1 MLRNIFFFLS
11 ISLVLCFFTVGC
23 KKEMFNTDASAN
35 ITFSKD
41 TIKFDTVFVATGSI
55 TQSFKFYNNNDE
67 KIKFS
72 QIKLMGGNASPFQIN
87 INGIS
92 SNQQSNYTLNERDS
106 AYVFITVN
114 VNPLN
119 QNLPFILQDSIR
131 FDYNGVSKFVQLEA
145 YGQQARF
152 IENATITENTF
163 WNDSLPYLIR
173 GPLTIDSNVTLQIN
187 SGCKIYLHANAPI
200 LVDGTLKVNGTKASP
215 VVFRGDRLDEYYKD
229 LPGSWPGIYFRK
241 SSVNNQLKFAKI
253 LNATESIYAI
263 QPANNSNPK
272 IIIQQSEID
281 NALQTGIFA
290 YESSFVLE
298 NTLISNCK
306 KNMVIEKGGTYQ
318 IEHCTI
324 VAYSNPFIIHQHP
337 VVEASDFS
345 FFSSSNLTSDLD
357 LFIKNSIIWGEGGT
371 NNNEINLSKQGNGL
385 FRVIMENSILR
396 AETDPANLT
405 SNQVIRNIDPLFDS
419 IDTYEQYYNFRTST
433 NPSAPGINQGA
444 ATNLSTDLDGNSRVV
459 NGSPDIGCYEKQ

>member
-1 MLRNIFFFLS
+1 MLRSVCFFISMSLVFFF
-11 ISLVLCFFTVGC
+11 CTTGC
-23 KKEMFNTDASAN
+23 KKEMFNTDPSAN

-41 TIKFDTVFVATGSI
+41 TIKFDTVFVSTGSV

-67 KIKFS
+67 KINFS
-72 QIKLMGGNASPFQIN
+72 QIKLMGGDASAFQIN

-106 AYVFITVN
+106 AYIFVTVN

-119 QNLPFILQDSIR
+119 QNNPFIIQDSIR

-152 IENATITENTF
+152 IENTTLTENTI

-200 LVDGTLKVNGTKASP
+200 LVDGTLKVNGTKTSP
-215 VVFRGDRLDEYYKD
+215 VVFRGDRLDDYYKD

-241 SSVNNQLKFAKI
+241 SSVNSQLKFAKI
-253 LNATESIYAI
+253 LNATEALYAI

-272 IIIQQSEID
+272 VYIQQCEID

-298 NTLISNCK
+298 NSLISNCK
-306 KNMVIEKGGTYQ
+306 KNIVIEKGGSYQ

-324 VAYSNPFIIHQHP
+324 VAYSNPFIIHQYP
-337 VVEASDFS
+337 VLEASDFS

-357 LFIKNSIIWGEGGT
+357 LLIKNSIIWGEGGT
-371 NNNEINLSKQGNGL
+371 NNNEINLTKQGNGL

-396 AETDPANLT
+396 AETDPTNLT

-419 IDTYEQYYNFRTST
+419 IDTYEHYYNFRTSI
-433 NPSAPGINQGA
+433 NPAAPGINQGA
-444 ATNLSTDLDGNSRVV
+444 ATILSTDLDDNPRIV
-459 NGSPDIGCYEKQ
+459 NGIPDIGCYEKQ